1 MASLGFA
8 SNSSGAKSGK
18 DVFWIDLFKR
28 VNTNSRLKGVETF
41 AFELLLGK
49 YKMTEVWKEYSTV
62 KYIF

>member
-41 AFELLLGK
+41 AVELLLGK
-49 YKMTEVWKEYSTV
+49 SNMTEVWKEYSTV